1 MAPPKQAQILRL
13 VVVGGGGV
21 GKSALTIQFIQ
32 QYFVTDYD
40 PTIEDS
46 YTKQCFVDDDIVK
59 LEVLDTAGQEEFST
73 MREQYLRTGNG
84 FLIVFAV
91 TDRNS
96 FEEVRR
102 LHKMITRIKDR
113 DEFPVV
119 LIGNKADLE
128 HERHVAKVE
137 GEALARELGVPY
149 LECSAKLR
157 LNVDQAFHDLVRLVR
172 RYQILDRQQPMNG
185 HPSADQA
192 DNGKPISP
200 AKKKKKTNCG
210 IQ

>member
-1 MAPPKQAQILRL
+1 MAPPRPPQLLRL

-84 FLIVFAV
+84 FLIIFAV

-96 FEEVRR
+96 FDEVRR

-113 DEFPVV
+113 DEFPII
-119 LIGNKADLE
+119 LIGNKADLDY
-128 HERHVAKVE
+128 ERHVSREE
-137 GEALARELGVPY
+137 GENLARELGTPY
-149 LECSAKLR
+149 LECSAKVR
-157 LNVDQAFHDLVRLVR
+157 LNVDKAFHDLVRIVR
-172 RYQILDRQQPMNG
+172 KYQQLDRQPINPHSSNDH
-185 HPSADQA
+185 HPDSR
-192 DNGKPISP
+192 NLGGKR
-200 AKKKKKTNCG
+200 KKKNNCG